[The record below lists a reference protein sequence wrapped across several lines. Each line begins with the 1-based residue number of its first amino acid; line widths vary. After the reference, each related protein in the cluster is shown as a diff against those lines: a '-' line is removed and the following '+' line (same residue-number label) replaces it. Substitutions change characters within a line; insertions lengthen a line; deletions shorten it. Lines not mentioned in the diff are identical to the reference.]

1 MKRMTIDK
9 DTHMSDPAYVD
20 VPVERLLSAAHC
32 GEMASRIK
40 AGERAVVKRLGDK
53 SSRDTTHISVV
64 DDAGNAVALTHT
76 LVSPSGAITDG
87 LGFMYNGTMSRFD
100 PRPGRAGSIAPG
112 KRRSSSAA
120 PTIVFRDEAPYVVM
134 GAPGGSYIAPSVAQ
148 GLMNVI
154 DFGMSMHEAVAAPR
168 IAAVSNVIEVS
179 NRIPRYVTDEV
190 AARGYELKRSWQSYA
205 FAALHGIRI
214 QGGRREGGADPQRDG
229 TALDV
234 ADEMLKHVPMRLN
247 QHHPAHP
254 RESGDPGAK
263 SKELDSRFRGNERN
277 MD

>member
-1 MKRMTIDK
+1 
-9 DTHMSDPAYVD
+9 
-20 VPVERLLSAAHC
+20 
-32 GEMASRIK
+32 
-40 AGERAVVKRLGDK
+40 
-53 SSRDTTHISVV
+53 
-64 DDAGNAVALTHT
+64 
-76 LVSPSGAITDG
+76 
-87 LGFMYNGTMSRFD
+87 MYNGTMSRFD

-120 PTIVFRDEAPYVVM
+120 PTIVFRDEQPYLVI

-179 NRIPRYVTDEV
+179 NRIPRYVTDAV

-214 QGGRREGGADPQRDG
+214 EDGRREGGADPQRDG
-229 TALDV
+229 MALDV
-234 ADEMLKHVPMRLN
+234 ADERLKHVPMRLN

-254 RESGDPGAK
+254 RDPPTHEASAGPLLKSAVARRAKAESGDPGAK
-263 SKELDSRFRGNERN
+263 RKELDSRFRGNERN